1 MPDHIASASSFLS
14 IDTLTAVAIVK
25 NTGKTGTR
33 VCAGRNNNV
42 LQLSDEMA
50 GFLSGWEADL
60 EASTAADAAAIP
72 RLVLQGTDNLGVLS
86 DFMISVSGGMLK
98 AQKLT
103 PGTWP
108 L

>member
-1 MPDHIASASSFLS
+1 MIVHAQRRGCATMHRPRTHWMPMIHS
-14 IDTLTAVAIVK
+14 
-25 NTGKTGTR
+25 GTIGACR
-33 VCAGRNNNV
+33 FNVC
-42 LQLSDEMA
+42 QI
-50 GFLSGWEADL
+50 
-60 EASTAADAAAIP
+60 AADAAAIP